1 MDLASAWEEH
11 AASWIGWA
19 RAPGHDGFWDGT
31 WPALRDIFPRPGGL
45 VLDVGC
51 GEGRLGRELTRLG
64 HAVLGIDRSKTL
76 ARAAATGD
84 GALVACADA
93 AALPLPD
100 RCVATVA
107 ACMCLQDVDDLP
119 GSVGEIARVL
129 RPGGSICIALVHPLA
144 NCDADPSTPIGDE
157 YVVSRPYLLSRRME
171 AHVERD
177 GLAMTFVSM
186 HRPLSA
192 YVAAL
197 TAAGL
202 AVTDLREHGD
212 GVVPWLLVMRAVL
225 AGEAAG

>member
-1 MDLASAWEEH
+1 
-11 AASWIGWA
+11 
-19 RAPGHDGFWDGT
+19 
-31 WPALRDIFPRPGGL
+31 L

-64 HAVLGIDRSKTL
+64 HEVVGIDRSKTL

-84 GALVACADA
+84 SPLPVACADA
-93 AALPLPD
+93 AALPFPD
-100 RCVATVA
+100 RCVTAVA

-119 GSVGEIARVL
+119 GTVQEIARVL
-129 RPGGSICIALVHPLA
+129 RPRGNVCIALVHPLA

-157 YVVSRPYLLSRRME
+157 YVVSQPYLLPRRME
-171 AHVERD
+171 ARVERD

-197 TAAGL
+197 TGAGL
-202 AVTDLREHGD
+202 AVTDLREHGA
-212 GVVPWLLVMRAVL
+212 GVVPWVLVMRAVL